1 MTDASRRLRSDAR
14 LIWRRG
20 VAAADAFRLTRAA
33 LRLER
38 GVLRAGEIRI
48 PLETVG
54 TIAVIGGGKAGA
66 GMALAVE
73 RILGARLL
81 SAKNVHGWVNVPDRS
96 VRELRTIHLW
106 GARAKPD
113 NRPTGR
119 GVVGTR
125 RIDSILASLGEHD
138 LALCLLSGGASALLP
153 APVRGV
159 SLADKRRVTGLL
171 QEAGAPIGEI
181 NAVRKHLSRVK
192 GGGWARRF
200 GGERMIAL
208 ILSDVVGDPIDA
220 IGSGPTAPDRTSF
233 SEAIRVLRRYS
244 LWERSPRSVRSYL
257 TAGARGR
264 RPETLKRLPH
274 RVANMVIGNNRTA
287 LQGAAHTA
295 RELGYRVSVLS
306 PELVGEAV
314 EAGRLLARLARSVRD
329 EGKPVQPPACL
340 LVGGETTVQLGRV
353 HGLGGRNQEL
363 ALAALAACSA
373 DGMRDILILSAG
385 TDGEDG
391 PTDAAG
397 ALADARVL
405 RRALALGL
413 EPEDYL
419 ARHDS
424 YNFFNP
430 LGGLLRTG
438 PTGTNV
444 MDLQIVL
451 VGS

>member
-1 MTDASRRLRSDAR
+1 VGQL
-14 LIWRRG
+14 
-20 VAAADAFRLTRAA
+20 
-33 LRLER
+33 
-38 GVLRAGEIRI
+38 RI
-48 PLETVG
+48 PLEGVG

-73 RILGARLL
+73 SVLGARLL
-81 SAKNVHGWVNVPDRS
+81 SAKKVHGWVNVPDRA
-96 VRELRTIHLW
+96 VRPLRTIHLW

-125 RIDSILASLGEHD
+125 RIDSILDSLGERD

-159 SLADKRRVTGLL
+159 TLADKRRVTALL
-171 QEAGAPIGEI
+171 QEAGAPIREI

-200 GGERMIAL
+200 RGKRLIAL

-220 IGSGPTAPDRTSF
+220 IGSGPTAPDRTTF
-233 SEAIRVLRRYS
+233 ADAIRVLRRYA
-244 LWERSPRSVRSYL
+244 LWERSPRSVRTYL

-264 RPETLKRLPH
+264 HPETLKRLPQ
-274 RVANMVIGNNRTA
+274 RVTNAIIGTNRTA
-287 LQGAAHTA
+287 LDGAARAA
-295 RELGYRVSVLS
+295 RKLGYRVSVVN
-306 PELVGEAV
+306 PELVGEAA
-314 EAGRLLARLARSVRD
+314 EAGRLLAALARSVRD
-329 EGKPVQPPACL
+329 EGRPVAPPACL
-340 LVGGETTVQLGRV
+340 LAGGETTVSLGRS

-363 ALAALAACSA
+363 ALAALAACSG

-397 ALADARVL
+397 AMADGRML
-405 RRALALGL
+405 RRAQALGM
-413 EPEDYL
+413 EPDAYL
-419 ARHDS
+419 DRHDS
-424 YNFFNP
+424 YNFFDP

-444 MDLQIVL
+444 MDLQVVL